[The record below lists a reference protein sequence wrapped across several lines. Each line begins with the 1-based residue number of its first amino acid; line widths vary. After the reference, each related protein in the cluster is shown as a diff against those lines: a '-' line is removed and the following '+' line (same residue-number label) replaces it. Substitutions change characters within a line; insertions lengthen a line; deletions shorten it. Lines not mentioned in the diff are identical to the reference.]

1 MSAFPDDVCFG
12 SEFRG
17 KTDRGLALLRIQP
30 PMVRF
35 FFAFDY
41 TQYYSVHTRHRF
53 LASYIAYSI
62 DNRLSERGKK

>member
-30 PMVRF
+30 PMVKI

-41 TQYYSVHTRHRF
+41 FIPNITAF
-53 LASYIAYSI
+53 ILDIAF
-62 DNRLSERGKK
+62 